1 MSLHEPKYCPR
12 CNALFECKPGDVAN
26 CQCSEVIVSTETR
39 NILAKS
45 YWNDCLCKQCLQY
58 LESISRVAKLAPRA
72 CEGMRPIEGIHYYK
86 ESSYWVFTELYHFQ
100 RGYCC
105 QSGCRHCVY
114 GFQTRCTKII
124 HPNSKK

>member
-26 CQCSEVIVSTETR
+26 CQCSEVAVSATVRKMLEQTH
-39 NILAKS
+39 
-45 YWNDCLCKQCLQY
+45 WNDCLCKNCLAY
-58 LESISRVAKLAPRA
+58 LENLSRKAACYPAPAKGVPPV
-72 CEGMRPIEGIHYYK
+72 EGVHYYK
-86 ESSYWVFTELYHFQ
+86 EGSYWVFTELYHFQ

-114 GFQTRCTKII
+114 GF
-124 HPNSKK
+124 KKNVV